1 MPAAPRN
8 SRTLDA
14 RMKVEDSIMANEIA
28 VANHEDQPSGIERA
42 TAGPERLMQF
52 LRDVRQEMRKVI
64 TPTRAEVQST
74 TIVVIVTVFIFAA
87 FFEAVDMLLGHSIDK
102 IFAALIK

>member
-1 MPAAPRN
+1 
-8 SRTLDA
+8 
-14 RMKVEDSIMANEIA
+14 MKVEDSIMANEIA
-28 VANHEDQPSGIERA
+28 VANPEDQPSGIERA

-64 TPTRAEVQST
+64 TPTRSEVQAT

-87 FFEAVDMLLGHSIDK
+87 FFEAVDLLLGHSIDK
-102 IFAALIK
+102 IFAALIKN